1 MELVRKLKI
10 RNNLGLHARAAAK
23 IVELGNQFDSQLFL
37 RKDTKEVDGSNI
49 LSIIALECPK
59 GTEMEARIV
68 GEDAENFMEKLSQLV
83 DRKFGEDR

>member
-1 MELVRKLKI
+1 MELVKRFRI

-23 IVELGNQFDSQLFL
+23 IVALGNQFDSNLFFN
-37 RKDTKEVDGSNI
+37 KDGKEADGSNI

-68 GEDAENFMEKLSQLV
+68 GEDAEDFMQKLSELF
-83 DRKFGEDR
+83 DKRFGEDR